1 MSNDFDFDFS
11 IDDILTEFTEST
23 AASQPDTEQS
33 SEERKVEAVSAPDAT
48 TTYSP
53 VEEEALSEPTAVF
66 TTVDND
72 VQEEKIT
79 HFADKYKRTDTPE
92 KGRSLSSGSSAESPS
107 SVREKK
113 AGSRQAEKE
122 ARKAKKEAIIK
133 EASMCFISA
142 AMCIR
147 SRRPEPAGP
156 VRMNR
161 S

>member
-33 SEERKVEAVSAPDAT
+33 SEEREVEAVSAPEAT

-72 VQEEKIT
+72 AQEEKIT

-92 KGRSLSSGSSAESPS
+92 KGRSLSSGSSAESAS
-107 SVREKK
+107 SVRGKK
-113 AGSRQAEKE
+113 DAEARQAEKE
-122 ARKAKKEAIIK
+122 ARKAKKEALKAEK
-133 EASMCFISA
+133 EEKRA
-142 AMCIR
+142 
-147 SRRPEPAGP
+147 
-156 VRMNR
+156 
-161 S
+161 